1 MAPQIFELDE
11 PLVELHSHLGGG
23 VDAATMWELAHEQG
37 IKLPYSDFFEF
48 QESTNV
54 SGGTDGLDGLN
65 KVYHFTELIQSSP
78 EGVQRA
84 VYQMLAHAY
93 RTERIN
99 LHEVRFNP
107 AKRNRGGER
116 DLDSIILAAIHGLD
130 RAVVDYGIKAGIIL
144 MMDRCQSIELNAAI
158 VKRAIKFK
166 DRGIIGV
173 DIGGP
178 RPSWAFYDY
187 PQSIGHMVDK
197 AREAGLGVTIHAGEE
212 GCNTNKNQQCFY
224 EETRGVIDFIRPD
237 RIGHGIL
244 CHRYPDLMEKLAEW
258 EILLEICP
266 TSNIRTGAV
275 ANWSQMAEILDT
287 LYNNGVKFT
296 LCTDGPVMIGTTL
309 RDEYRNVRDVWTGM
323 TRDYAKLTQEW
334 AREAS
339 FIR

>member
-1 MAPQIFELDE
+1 LGRELFDQNE
-11 PLVELHSHLGGG
+11 DLIELHTHLGGA
-23 VDAATMWELAHEQG
+23 VDSATMWEIAHEQG

-48 QESTNV
+48 EAATNV
-54 SGGTDGLDGLN
+54 SDGTDGLEGLN

-84 VYQMLAHAY
+84 TYQALAHAY
-93 RTERIN
+93 RTQRISK
-99 LHEVRFNP
+99 HEVRFNP

-116 DLDSIILAAIHGLD
+116 DLDAIILAAIHGMD
-130 RAVVDYGIKAGIIL
+130 RATVDYGIQAGIIL

-166 DRGIIGV
+166 DRGIVGV

-187 PQSIGHMVDK
+187 PQSIGHMVEK
-197 AREAGLGVTIHAGEE
+197 AKTAGLGVTIHAGEE
-212 GCNTNKNQQCFY
+212 GCVDEKNQRCYF
-224 EETRGVIDFIRPD
+224 EETRDVIDYIKPD

-244 CHRYPDLMEKLAEW
+244 IHRYPELMEKVVAQDV
-258 EILLEICP
+258 LLEICP

-275 ANWSQMAEILDT
+275 QNWGQMAEILDI
-287 LYNNGVKFT
+287 LWDNGVKFT

-309 RDEYRNVRDVWTGM
+309 RGEYNNANSAWGM
-323 TRDYAKLTQEW
+323 TLVQARKTQEW
-334 AREAS
+334 AQRAS
-339 FIR
+339 FI